1 MTPPTHPDT
10 ARTLHAL
17 YANHHG
23 WLSGWL
29 RSKLGNRSDAADL
42 AHDTFV
48 RVMRARNAQ
57 DIREPRQYLATIAR
71 GLMVDLY
78 RRRAIEQQYLEL
90 LASRPEPQWPS
101 PETRA
106 LIVETLLEIDA
117 MLAGLGARTRQ
128 AFLLSQCDGL
138 TYPQIA
144 AQLGIS
150 VRTVNK
156 YMSAAMEHCCLHR
169 LQIA

>member
-1 MTPPTHPDT
+1 MTHPID
-10 ARTLHAL
+10 ASHTLHTL
-17 YANHHG
+17 YSDHHG

-29 RSKLGNRSDAADL
+29 RRKLGNRFDAADL
-42 AHDTFV
+42 AQDTFV

-71 GLMVDLY
+71 GLVVDLY
-78 RRRAIEQQYLEL
+78 RRRALEEHYLEL
-90 LASRPEPQWPS
+90 LASLPEPQWPS

-106 LIVETLLEIDA
+106 LILETLLEIDA
-117 MLAGLGARTRQ
+117 MLAGLGGRVRQ

-156 YMSAAMEHCCLHR
+156 YMATAMEHCCLYR
-169 LQIA
+169 LHQT